1 MRFFVVLLIM
11 VFSLPAVAQEKKADK
26 KVEKK
31 APAAA
36 KKAEPKKAAPK
47 KAEPKKA
54 APKKA
59 AEPSQDW
66 GRFNTQSKKDEADR
80 AKKAPKD
87 KK

>member
-11 VFSLPAVAQEKKADK
+11 VFSLPAVAQEKKT
-26 KVEKK
+26 EKK
-31 APAAA
+31 PAAA

-66 GRFNTQSKKDEADR
+66 GRFSTQSKKDEADR

>member
-1 MRFFVVLLIM
+1 MRLFLFLLMIGFT
-11 VFSLPAVAQEKKADK
+11 VPAVAQEKKA
-26 KVEKK
+26 EKK
-31 APAAA
+31 PAAA

-66 GRFNTQSKKDEADR
+66 GRFNAGSKKDLEKIEKDKA
-80 AKKAPKD
+80 AKKK
-87 KK
+87 

>member
-1 MRFFVVLLIM
+1 MRFLVFLIFM
-11 VFSLPAVAQEKKADK
+11 SLTGNLVAQEKKA
-26 KVEKK
+26 EKK
-31 APAAA
+31 PAAT

-54 APKKA
+54 EAKKAAPKKA

-66 GRFNTQSKKDEADR
+66 GRFSTQSKKDEADR

>member
-11 VFSLPAVAQEKKADK
+11 VFSLPAVAQEKKA
-26 KVEKK
+26 EKK
-31 APAAA
+31 PAAT

-54 APKKA
+54 EVKKATPKKA

-66 GRFNTQSKKDEADR
+66 GRFSTQSKKDEADR